1 MKRALV
7 AVTAALAAAL
17 VVAPAA
23 SAIDD
28 INTERLRRAVTLD
41 GILEHERTFQRIALA
56 NDDNRAAT
64 TSGYADSV
72 AYVSRRL
79 RAAGYDVS
87 RDGFDF
93 PLFTLN
99 SASLSEISPTA
110 RTFEP
115 DADYIVAQFS
125 GSGNVTANIVPTN
138 DIVIPPPG
146 GAGSGTSGC
155 EASDF
160 PANTEGNI
168 ALMQRG
174 TCPFTEKYTNA
185 AAAGAVA
192 ALIFN
197 DGFEGRVDPLAT
209 TAESDVGIPAAMISS
224 TVGES
229 LYAEAQAGPVSVN
242 FTVDSTITP
251 NTEYNVIA
259 DSPDGRRGRT
269 IVIGAH
275 LDSVEEGPG
284 INDNGSGTATIL
296 EVAEEIADLP
306 RQPRNR
312 LRFAFWGAEEAG
324 LVGSTA
330 YVEEQVEEGT
340 ADQLEANL
348 NFDMVG
354 SPNFVRFVYDG
365 DSSDTPAPDPAAPAG
380 SAQIEQM
387 FLDYFESQGLE
398 TDPTAFD
405 GRSDYGPFIAN
416 SVPAGGLFTG
426 AEGIK
431 TERQEAVYGGFAG
444 LAYDPCY
451 HQACDTF
458 FNLSYEAL
466 DQMSDATAH
475 ATWTLGRSRSAITE
489 VGGQAAKAAKA
500 KKAKRGKGLKYK
512 GPLPGALTRGPEPY
526 DTGGRPA
533 GRPPSFRERRGW
545 DSNPRGT

>member
-1 MKRALV
+1 VKRALV
-7 AVTAALAAAL
+7 ALTAALAAAL

-41 GILEHERTFQRIALA
+41 GILEHQRAFQRIALA

-64 TSGYADSV
+64 TSGYDDSV

-79 RAAGYDVS
+79 RAAGYNVS
-87 RDGFDF
+87 LDEFDF

-99 SASLSEISPTA
+99 SASLSEVSPTA
-110 RTFEP
+110 RTFAP
-115 DADYIVAQFS
+115 DTDYIVAQFAAT
-125 GSGNVTANIVPTN
+125 GNVTANIVPTN

-146 GAGSGTSGC
+146 GPGSGTSGC
-155 EASDF
+155 QPSDF
-160 PANTEGNI
+160 PANTAGNI

-174 TCPFTEKYTNA
+174 TCPFTEKYANA

-197 DGFEGRVDPLAT
+197 DGVEDRIAPLAT

-229 LYAEAQAGPVSVN
+229 LYAEAQSGPVSVN
-242 FTVDSTITP
+242 FVVDSTITP
-251 NTEYNVIA
+251 NTEVNVIA
-259 DSPDGRRGRT
+259 DSPQGRRGRT
-269 IVIGAH
+269 IVVGAH
-275 LDSVEEGPG
+275 LDSVEDGPG
-284 INDNGSGTATIL
+284 INDNGSGSSTIL
-296 EVAEEIADLP
+296 EIAEQAAEL

-330 YVEEQVEEGT
+330 YVEEQVDEGT

-365 DSSDTPAPDPAAPAG
+365 NLSNSAPPPSGAPAG
-380 SAQIEQM
+380 SAQIEQL
-387 FLDYFESQGLE
+387 FLDYFESQGLP

-416 SVPAGGLFTG
+416 AVPAGGLFTG

-466 DQMSDATAH
+466 DQMSDAAAH
-475 ATWTLGRSRSAITE
+475 ATWTLARSRSAITE
-489 VGGQAAKAAKA
+489 IGGQAARSAKAAKA
-500 KKAKRGKGLKYK
+500 KKRGKFWKYQ
-512 GPLPGALTRGPEPY
+512 GP
-526 DTGGRPA
+526 
-533 GRPPSFRERRGW
+533 FRVR
-545 DSNPRGT
+545 